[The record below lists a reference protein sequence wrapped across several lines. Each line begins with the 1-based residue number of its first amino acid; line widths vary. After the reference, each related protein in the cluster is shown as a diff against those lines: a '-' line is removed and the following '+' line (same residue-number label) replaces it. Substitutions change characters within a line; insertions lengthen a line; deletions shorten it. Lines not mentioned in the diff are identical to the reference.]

1 MSDTA
6 HPIDTLWAY
15 VAEDHTNPPFT
26 EGVVGYVFDV
36 IGRAQLIAGSEKTA
50 RTMEPAAREVA
61 RVSGK
66 TIRLV
71 KFTRVE
77 VVKTIPGGAA

>member
-1 MSDTA
+1 MNETA
-6 HPIDTLWAY
+6 HPIEALWAFL
-15 VAEDHTNPPFT
+15 AEDHSVPPQT

-36 IGRAQLIAGSEKTA
+36 IGRAQLITNRESTL
-50 RTMEPAAREVA
+50 PALEQVAREVA

-71 KFTRVE
+71 KFTRAE
-77 VVKTIPGGAA
+77 VIKTIPGGAA